1 MKKKSIMFLSFMV
14 IMIVMGAS
22 DSLRGVFSLVFE
34 QHFALSTFE
43 VSLIVTIS
51 YIGNLVFLFF
61 GGSFVDRY
69 NKKKVFLTVLV
80 LWMCGALLFVTTD
93 NFYLLLF
100 GMFLCMGTSTLINTT
115 INILVPVVF
124 AASPGLIVNILFF
137 VQGIGTS
144 TSQNAAGR
152 FATGFGAW
160 KWVNMLLL
168 ILAVLGMILLC
179 FSEIPDVKKEEKAK
193 VSLKSIITQ
202 PAFLFLT
209 LIFGFY
215 FIAEHGILNW
225 LVLYGTK
232 ELQLSTKGAAG
243 YLSVFFG
250 GITIGRLLFAPVVQ
264 KLGAKK
270 SILVF
275 GNIGMVFYV
284 LGIFLGGRAIALLS
298 ISGLSISIVYPTLLL
313 LIQNYFKKDRA
324 ATATGV
330 IISVATIFD
339 IVFNMVFGSL
349 TDNIGLKYSFYIL
362 PVSIIGFSL
371 IYLLFSRTVKEAV
384 SEGNYQ

>member
-1 MKKKSIMFLSFMV
+1 MKKKSITFLSFMV

-34 QHFALSTFE
+34 QHFLLTTFE

-69 NKKKVFLTVLV
+69 NKKKVFLSVLL
-80 LWMCGALLFVTTD
+80 LWMCGALLFVATD

-124 AASPGLIVNILFF
+124 AASPGLIVNVLFF

-160 KWVNMLLL
+160 KWVNILLL
-168 ILAVLGMILLC
+168 LLAILGMALLLL
-179 FSEIPDVKKEEKAK
+179 SEIPDVKKKEKAK
-193 VSLKSIITQ
+193 VSLKDIITQ
-202 PAFLFLT
+202 PAFIYLT

-232 ELQLSTKGAAG
+232 ELQLTTKGAAG

-250 GITIGRLLFAPVVQ
+250 SITIGRLLFAPVVQ
-264 KLGAKK
+264 KLGPKK

-275 GNIGMVFYV
+275 GNIGMVFYA
-284 LGIFLGGRAIALLS
+284 LGILIGGRAIALLS
-298 ISGLSISIVYPTLLL
+298 VSGLSISIVYPTLLL

-339 IVFNMVFGSL
+339 IVFNMAFGGL

-362 PVSIIGFSL
+362 PVSMIAFSA
-371 IYLLFSRTVKEAV
+371 IYLLFSRTIKET
-384 SEGNYQ
+384 EN

>member
-1 MKKKSIMFLSFMV
+1 MKKKSILFISFMV

-69 NKKKVFLTVLV
+69 NKKKVFLTVLL
-80 LWMCGALLFVTTD
+80 LWMCGALLFVLTD

-124 AASPGLIVNILFF
+124 AASPGLIVNVLFF

-144 TSQNAAGR
+144 TSQNVAGR
-152 FATGFGAW
+152 FATGFSVW
-160 KWVNMLLL
+160 KWVNTILLL
-168 ILAVLGMILLC
+168 LAVLGMILLC
-179 FSEIPDVKKEEKAK
+179 HSEIPDVKKEEKEK
-193 VSLKSIITQ
+193 VSLKSILNQ
-202 PAFLFLT
+202 PAFIFLIV
-209 LIFGFY
+209 IFGFY

-232 ELQLSTKGAAG
+232 ELKLSTKGAAG

-250 GITIGRLLFAPVVQ
+250 GITVGRLIFAPVVQ
-264 KLGAKK
+264 KLGPKN

-275 GNIGMVFYV
+275 GNIGMVFYA
-284 LGIFLGGRAIALLS
+284 LGIVLGGRAIALLS

-349 TDNIGLKYSFYIL
+349 TDKIGLKYSFYIL
-362 PVSIIGFSL
+362 PVSIIGFSI
-371 IYLLFSRTVKEAV
+371 IYFLFTRTVKETAN
-384 SEGNYQ
+384 E